1 MVRQKSVIFD
11 LIYLLQTDAP
21 YCIKHN
27 QPTTS
32 TMQFLELV
40 LKNFGPY
47 AGTQTINLRPE
58 KDGNPCPIVLFGGM
72 NGGGKTTLMDAIR
85 LALYGGR
92 AQCST
97 RGNLSYSDFLNQS
110 VNRHTPPLD
119 DTRVELIFEQVQ
131 DDKLTKFKIVRYWK
145 KNDIKDTLSILIYSE
160 VVTDW
165 WADKAI
171 SNTWDEYIETL
182 LPVGISNLFL
192 FDGEQVKE
200 LAELETPPEFVVGA
214 IKSLLGLELA
224 ERLAVDLEI
233 LAGRKRKEIAGKKDL
248 AALEKIEET
257 FKEIT
262 AKKDLQIEKKGS
274 CQNKLDK
281 AQKNQ
286 QQASDKFIYEGGK
299 IAADRSLLDKQLN
312 DYKTAAEK
320 SREAMIQLA
329 SNTLPLA
336 LISPLLTQAKTQ
348 AETEASQQQ
357 AKIAQNIIKQKS
369 DRLLNYIAEIS
380 LNPEQLD
387 KIQDFIRQ
395 ENQELEQ
402 QAALDTPPW
411 LGADN
416 NSIQQLENIL
426 SYQIKAQQT
435 TAAEQ
440 IEKLQNIE
448 SEIDFTDR
456 QLAAA
461 ASPEAYEKLESEV
474 KNAQKAVANAAADL
488 ESTNRRIEELDREL
502 AKTQKELE
510 TYSSE
515 YITIRNS
522 QHIITS
528 IAKAQGTL
536 KQFKEKLTLKKLNK
550 LEIEITDCFRY
561 LLHKT
566 DLVHRV
572 AIDTQTF
579 SLSIYDTEGKQV
591 PKHRLS
597 AGEKQLLAIA
607 FLWGLARVSG
617 RQLPVAIDTPLGRL
631 DSSHRNNLVERY
643 FPSASHQVI
652 LLSTDTEI
660 AKTEYDKLQELEAI
674 AHSYI
679 LKYDSAKRQTT
690 VETGYFWE

>member
-1 MVRQKSVIFD
+1 
-11 LIYLLQTDAP
+11 
-21 YCIKHN
+21 
-27 QPTTS
+27 
-32 TMQFLELV
+32 MQFLELV

-47 AGTQTINLRPE
+47 AGTQIINLRPE
-58 KDGNPCPIVLFGGM
+58 KDGNPCPVILFGGM

-97 RGNLSYSDFLNQS
+97 RGNLSYSDFINQC
-110 VNRHTPPLD
+110 VNRHTSPLEE
-119 DTRVELIFEQVQ
+119 TRVELTFEQVQ
-131 DDKLTKFKIVRYWK
+131 DDQLTQFKIVRYWK
-145 KNDIKDTLSILIYSE
+145 KPDIKDTLSILIYSE
-160 VVTDW
+160 IVRDW
-165 WADKAI
+165 WSDKAI
-171 SNTWDEYIETL
+171 TNTWDEYIETL

-248 AALEKIEET
+248 AALEKIEHT
-257 FKEIT
+257 FQEIT
-262 AKKDLQIEKKGS
+262 AEKELAAEKQAS
-274 CQNKLDK
+274 FKNELEK

-286 QQASDKFIYEGGK
+286 QQASDKFIYQGGK
-299 IAADRSLLDKQLN
+299 IAGDRSQLDRQLN
-312 DYKTAAEK
+312 DYRNQADKT
-320 SREAMIQLA
+320 RLAMMELA

-336 LISPLLTQAKTQ
+336 LISPLLTAAKTQ

-357 AKIAQNIIKQKS
+357 AKIAQNVIKQRS

-380 LNPEQLD
+380 LNAQQLD

-395 ENQELEQ
+395 EDRELEQ
-402 QAALDTPPW
+402 QAGTDTPSW
-411 LGADN
+411 MNAN
-416 NSIQQLENIL
+416 NDHIQQLENLI
-426 SYQIKAQQT
+426 SYQIPAQKT
-435 TAAEQ
+435 IATEQ
-440 IEKLQNIE
+440 ISEIANIE
-448 SEIDFTDR
+448 TEIDFTDR

-461 ASPEAYEKLESEV
+461 ASPEAYEKLESNV
-474 KNAQKAVANAAADL
+474 RNAQKAVAIAAAAL
-488 ESTNRRIEELDREL
+488 ESANSRIAELDKKL

-522 QHIITS
+522 QHAIAS
-528 IAKAQGTL
+528 IAKAQATL
-536 KQFKEKLTLKKLNK
+536 KLFKEKLTLKKLNK

-561 LLHKT
+561 LLHKS

-572 AIDTQTF
+572 AIDTQSF
-579 SLSIYDTEGKQV
+579 SLSIYDPEGKPV

-660 AKTEYDKLQELEAI
+660 RQPEYDKLQELEAI
-674 AHSYI
+674 AHSY
-679 LKYDSAKRQTT
+679 LLNYDSAKRQTT
-690 VETGYFWE
+690 VEPGYFWE

>member
-1 MVRQKSVIFD
+1 
-11 LIYLLQTDAP
+11 
-21 YCIKHN
+21 
-27 QPTTS
+27 
-32 TMQFLELV
+32 MQFLELV

-72 NGGGKTTLMDAIR
+72 NGGGKTTLLDAIR

-131 DDKLTKFKIVRYWK
+131 DDKLSTFKIVRYWK
-145 KNDIKDTLSILIYSE
+145 KNDIKDTLSILMYSE
-160 VVTDW
+160 FVTDW
-165 WADKAI
+165 WADKAL
-171 SNTWDEYIETL
+171 SNTWDEYIETM

-233 LAGRKRKEIAGKKDL
+233 LASRKRKEMSGKKDL
-248 AALEKIEET
+248 AALEKIEEKFSKIT
-257 FKEIT
+257 HKIADVKEDAT
-262 AKKDLQIEKKGS
+262 NLK
-274 CQNKLDK
+274 NKLEQ

-286 QQASDKFIYEGGK
+286 QQASDKFISEGGK
-299 IAADRSLLDKQLN
+299 IAADRSQLDRQLN
-312 DYKTAAEK
+312 DYRATAEK
-320 SREAMIQLA
+320 SREAMIELA

-336 LISPLLTQAKTQ
+336 LISPLLSQAKTQ
-348 AETEASQQQ
+348 AETESSQQR
-357 AKIAQNIIKQKS
+357 AKIAQNIIKEKS

-387 KIQDFIRQ
+387 KIEDFIRQ
-395 ENQELEQ
+395 ENRELEQ
-402 QAALDTPPW
+402 LIGSDTTPW
-411 LGADN
+411 LAADN
-416 NSIQQLENIL
+416 DNIQQLENIL
-426 SYQIKAQQT
+426 NYQIPFQQT
-435 TAAEQ
+435 TAVE
-440 IEKLQNIE
+440 IIDKIQNIE
-448 SEIDFTDR
+448 AEIDFTDR
-456 QLAAA
+456 QLATA
-461 ASPEAYEKLESEV
+461 ASPEAYKELEIEL
-474 KNAQKAVANAAADL
+474 KNSQEAVANAAADL
-488 ESTNRRIEELDREL
+488 VSVNRYIEELEKEL
-502 AKTQKELE
+502 AQVKKELE
-510 TYSSE
+510 NYSSE
-515 YITIRNS
+515 FITIRNS
-522 QHIITS
+522 QHIIAS
-528 IAKAQGTL
+528 IAKAQATL

-550 LEIEITDCFRY
+550 LEVEITDCFRY

-660 AKTEYDKLQELEAI
+660 GKTEYDKLQELEAI

-679 LKYDSAKRQTT
+679 LQYDSAKRQTT
-690 VETGYFWE
+690 VETGYFWP

>member
-1 MVRQKSVIFD
+1 
-11 LIYLLQTDAP
+11 
-21 YCIKHN
+21 
-27 QPTTS
+27 
-32 TMQFLELV
+32 MQFLELV

-58 KDGNPCPIVLFGGM
+58 KDGNPCPVILFGGM
-72 NGGGKTTLMDAIR
+72 NGGGKTTLIDAIR

-110 VNRHTPPLD
+110 INRHTPPLEE
-119 DTRVELIFEQVQ
+119 TRVELTFEQVQ
-131 DDKLTKFKIVRYWK
+131 DDKLTQFKIVRYWK
-145 KNDIKDTLSILIYSE
+145 KLDIKDSLSILIYSE
-160 VVTDW
+160 IVSDW
-165 WADKAI
+165 WSDKAI
-171 SNTWDEYIETL
+171 TNTWDEYIETL

-248 AALEKIEET
+248 AALEKIEQT
-257 FKEIT
+257 FQEIT
-262 AKKDLQIEKKGS
+262 AETDLAKEKQACFK
-274 CQNKLDK
+274 NELEK

-286 QQASDKFIYEGGK
+286 QQASDKFLYQGGK
-299 IAADRSLLDKQLN
+299 IAGDRSLLDRQLN
-312 DYKTAAEK
+312 DYRNQAEK
-320 SREAMIQLA
+320 TRQSLIELA

-336 LISPLLTQAKTQ
+336 LISPLLTAAKTQ

-357 AKIAQNIIKQKS
+357 AKIAKNVLKQRS

-380 LNPEQLD
+380 LNPQQLD

-395 ENQELEQ
+395 EDRELEQ
-402 QAALDTPPW
+402 QAGTDAPPW
-411 LGADN
+411 MNADN
-416 NSIQQLENIL
+416 SNIQQLENLL
-426 SYQIKAQQT
+426 SYQIKAEQTLVAQQI
-435 TAAEQ
+435 AE
-440 IEKLQNIE
+440 ITNIE
-448 SEIDFTDR
+448 TEIDFTDR

-474 KNAQKAVANAAADL
+474 RNAQKAVAIAAAAL
-488 ESTNRRIEELDREL
+488 ESADRRIDELDKEL

-510 TYSSE
+510 SYSSE

-522 QHIITS
+522 QHVIAS

-536 KQFKEKLTLKKLNK
+536 KLFKEKLTLKKLNK

-572 AIDTQTF
+572 AIDTQSF
-579 SLSIYDTEGKQV
+579 SLSIYDPEGKLV

-660 AKTEYDKLQELEAI
+660 SQTEYDKLQELEAI
-674 AHSYI
+674 AHSY
-679 LKYDSAKRQTT
+679 LLNYDSGKRQTT
-690 VETGYFWE
+690 VEPGYFWA

>member
-1 MVRQKSVIFD
+1 
-11 LIYLLQTDAP
+11 
-21 YCIKHN
+21 
-27 QPTTS
+27 
-32 TMQFLELV
+32 MQFLELV

-58 KDGNPCPIVLFGGM
+58 KDGNPCPVILFGGM

-97 RGNLSYSDFLNQS
+97 RGNLSYSDFINQC
-110 VNRHTPPLD
+110 VNRHTPPLEE
-119 DTRVELIFEQVQ
+119 TRVELTFEQVQ
-131 DDKLTKFKIVRYWK
+131 DDQLTQFKIVRYWK
-145 KNDIKDTLSILIYSE
+145 KPDIKDTLSILIYSE
-160 VVTDW
+160 IVKDW
-165 WADKAI
+165 WSDKAI
-171 SNTWDEYIETL
+171 TNTWDEYIETL

-248 AALEKIEET
+248 AALEKIEAT
-257 FKEIT
+257 FQEISN
-262 AKKDLQIEKKGS
+262 KKQFATEEQASLK
-274 CQNKLDK
+274 NKLEK
-281 AQKNQ
+281 AQTNQ
-286 QQASDKFIYEGGK
+286 QKASDKFIFQGGK
-299 IAADRSLLDKQLN
+299 IAGDRSQLDRQLN
-312 DYKTAAEK
+312 DYRNQADKT
-320 SREAMIQLA
+320 RLAMMELA
-329 SNTLPLA
+329 SNMLPLA
-336 LISPLLTQAKTQ
+336 LISPLLTAAKTQ

-357 AKIAQNIIKQKS
+357 AKIAQNVIKQRS

-380 LNPEQLD
+380 LNPQQLD
-387 KIQDFIRQ
+387 KIQDFIR
-395 ENQELEQ
+395 EEDRELEQ
-402 QAALDTPPW
+402 QAATDAPPW
-411 LGADN
+411 MNADN
-416 NSIQQLENIL
+416 SNIQQLENL
-426 SYQIKAQQT
+426 LGYQIKAEETLVAQQI
-435 TAAEQ
+435 AEITH
-440 IEKLQNIE
+440 IET
-448 SEIDFTDR
+448 EIDFTDR

-461 ASPEAYEKLESEV
+461 ASPEAYEKLEEEV
-474 KNAQKAVANAAADL
+474 RNAQKAVAIAAAAL
-488 ESTNRRIEELDREL
+488 ESANSRIAELDKEL
-502 AKTQKELE
+502 AKTQKQLE
-510 TYSSE
+510 SYSSE

-522 QHIITS
+522 QHVIAS
-528 IAKAQGTL
+528 IAKAQNTL
-536 KQFKEKLTLKKLNK
+536 KLFKEKLTLKKLNK

-561 LLHKT
+561 LLHKS

-572 AIDTQTF
+572 AIDTDTF
-579 SLSIYDTEGKQV
+579 SLSIYDPEGKPV

-660 AKTEYDKLQELEAI
+660 RQAEYDKLQELEAI
-674 AHSYI
+674 AHSY
-679 LKYDSAKRQTT
+679 LLNYDSTKRQTT
-690 VETGYFWE
+690 VETGYFWA

>member
-1 MVRQKSVIFD
+1 
-11 LIYLLQTDAP
+11 
-21 YCIKHN
+21 
-27 QPTTS
+27 
-32 TMQFLELV
+32 MQFLELV

-58 KDGNPCPIVLFGGM
+58 KDGNPCPVILFGGM

-97 RGNLSYSDFLNQS
+97 RGNLSYSDFINQC
-110 VNRHTPPLD
+110 VNRHTPPLEE
-119 DTRVELIFEQVQ
+119 TRVELTFEQVQ
-131 DDKLTKFKIVRYWK
+131 DDQLTQFKIVRYWK
-145 KNDIKDTLSILIYSE
+145 KPDIKDTLSILIYSE
-160 VVTDW
+160 IVKDW
-165 WADKAI
+165 WSDKAI
-171 SNTWDEYIETL
+171 TNTWDEYIETL

-248 AALEKIEET
+248 AALEKIEAT
-257 FKEIT
+257 FQEISN
-262 AKKDLQIEKKGS
+262 KKQFATEEQASLK
-274 CQNKLDK
+274 NKLEK
-281 AQKNQ
+281 AQTNQ
-286 QQASDKFIYEGGK
+286 QKASDKFIYQGGK
-299 IAADRSLLDKQLN
+299 IAGDRSQLDRQLN
-312 DYKTAAEK
+312 DYRNQADKT
-320 SREAMIQLA
+320 RLAMMELA
-329 SNTLPLA
+329 SNMLPLA
-336 LISPLLTQAKTQ
+336 LISPLLTAAKTQ

-357 AKIAQNIIKQKS
+357 AKIAQNVIKQRS

-380 LNPEQLD
+380 LNPQQLD
-387 KIQDFIRQ
+387 KIQDFIR
-395 ENQELEQ
+395 EEDRELEQ
-402 QAALDTPPW
+402 QAATDAPPW
-411 LGADN
+411 MNADN
-416 NSIQQLENIL
+416 SNIQQLENL
-426 SYQIKAQQT
+426 LGYQIKAEETLAAQQI
-435 TAAEQ
+435 AEITH
-440 IEKLQNIE
+440 IET
-448 SEIDFTDR
+448 EIDFTDR

-461 ASPEAYEKLESEV
+461 ASPEAYEKLEEEV
-474 KNAQKAVANAAADL
+474 RNAQKAVVIAAAAL
-488 ESTNRRIEELDREL
+488 ESANSSIAELDKEL
-502 AKTQKELE
+502 AKTQKQLE
-510 TYSSE
+510 SYSSE

-522 QHIITS
+522 QHVIAS
-528 IAKAQGTL
+528 IAKAQNTL
-536 KQFKEKLTLKKLNK
+536 KLFKEKLTLKKLNK

-561 LLHKT
+561 LLHKS

-572 AIDTQTF
+572 AIDTDTF
-579 SLSIYDTEGKQV
+579 SLSIYDPEGKPV

-660 AKTEYDKLQELEAI
+660 SQTEYDKLQELEAI
-674 AHSYI
+674 AHSY
-679 LKYDSAKRQTT
+679 LLNYDSTKRQTT
-690 VETGYFWE
+690 VETGYFWA

>member
-1 MVRQKSVIFD
+1 
-11 LIYLLQTDAP
+11 
-21 YCIKHN
+21 
-27 QPTTS
+27 
-32 TMQFLELV
+32 MQFLELV

-47 AGTQTINLRPE
+47 AGIQTINLRPE

-97 RGNLSYSDFLNQS
+97 RGNLSYSDFLNQC
-110 VNRHTPPLD
+110 VNRQTPLFE
-119 DTRVELIFEQVQ
+119 DTRVELIFEQIQ
-131 DDKLTKFKIVRYWK
+131 DDKLTQFKIVRYWK
-145 KNDIKDTLSILIYSE
+145 PADTKDTLSILVYSE

-248 AALEKIEET
+248 AALEKIEEK

-262 AKKDLQIEKKGS
+262 QKTADSKQDAASLKNELE
-274 CQNKLDK
+274 K

-286 QQASDKFIYEGGK
+286 QQALDKFIYEGGK
-299 IAADRSLLDKQLN
+299 IAADRSQLDRQLN
-312 DYKTAAEK
+312 DYKTAADK
-320 SREAMIQLA
+320 SRQAMIELA
-329 SNTLPLA
+329 SNELPLA
-336 LISPLLTQAKTQ
+336 LISPLLTQAKIQ

-357 AKIAQNIIKQKS
+357 AKIAQDVLKQRS

-395 ENQELEQ
+395 ENLELEQ
-402 QAALDTPPW
+402 QAGTDNLPW
-411 LGADN
+411 LAADN
-416 NSIQQLENIL
+416 NSIQQLENLL
-426 SYQIKAQQT
+426 SYQITAQK
-435 TAAEQ
+435 TAAA
-440 IEKLQNIE
+440 EKIAELQNIE
-448 SEIDFTDR
+448 AEIDFTDR

-461 ASPEAYEKLESEV
+461 ASPEAYEKLELDV
-474 KNAQKAVANAAADL
+474 KNAQKAVAKAAANL
-488 ESTNRRIEELDREL
+488 ESTNRSIDELDREL

-528 IAKAQGTL
+528 IAKAQATL

-550 LEIEITDCFRY
+550 LEIEITNCFRH

-572 AIDTQTF
+572 AIETQTF
-579 SLSIYDTEGKQV
+579 SLSIYDSEGKQV

-631 DSSHRNNLVERY
+631 DSSHRNNLVEHY

-674 AHSYI
+674 AHSYL

-690 VETGYFWE
+690 VEQGYFWK

>member
-1 MVRQKSVIFD
+1 
-11 LIYLLQTDAP
+11 
-21 YCIKHN
+21 
-27 QPTTS
+27 
-32 TMQFLELV
+32 MQFLELV

-58 KDGNPCPIVLFGGM
+58 KDGNPCPVILFGGM

-97 RGNLSYSDFLNQS
+97 RGNLSYSDFINQC
-110 VNRHTPPLD
+110 VNRHTPPLEE
-119 DTRVELIFEQVQ
+119 TRVELTFEQVQ
-131 DDKLTKFKIVRYWK
+131 DDQLTQFKIVRYWK
-145 KNDIKDTLSILIYSE
+145 KPDIKDTLSILIYSE
-160 VVTDW
+160 IVKDW
-165 WADKAI
+165 WSDKAI
-171 SNTWDEYIETL
+171 TNTWDEYIETL

-248 AALEKIEET
+248 AALEKIEAT
-257 FKEIT
+257 FQEISN
-262 AKKDLQIEKKGS
+262 KKQFATEEQASLK
-274 CQNKLDK
+274 NKLEK
-281 AQKNQ
+281 AQTNQ
-286 QQASDKFIYEGGK
+286 QKASDKFIYQGGK
-299 IAADRSLLDKQLN
+299 IAGDRSQLDRQLN
-312 DYKTAAEK
+312 DYRNQADKT
-320 SREAMIQLA
+320 RLAMMELA
-329 SNTLPLA
+329 SNMLPLA
-336 LISPLLTQAKTQ
+336 LISPLLTAAKTQ

-357 AKIAQNIIKQKS
+357 AKIAQNVIKQRS

-380 LNPEQLD
+380 LNPQQLD
-387 KIQDFIRQ
+387 KIQDFIR
-395 ENQELEQ
+395 EEDRELEQ
-402 QAALDTPPW
+402 QAATDAPPW
-411 LGADN
+411 MNADN
-416 NSIQQLENIL
+416 SNIQQLENL
-426 SYQIKAQQT
+426 LGYQIKAEETLVAQQI
-435 TAAEQ
+435 AEITH
-440 IEKLQNIE
+440 IET
-448 SEIDFTDR
+448 EIDFTDR

-461 ASPEAYEKLESEV
+461 ASPEAYEKLEEEV
-474 KNAQKAVANAAADL
+474 RNAQKAVVIAAAAL
-488 ESTNRRIEELDREL
+488 ESANSRIAELDKEL
-502 AKTQKELE
+502 AKTQKQLE
-510 TYSSE
+510 SYSSE

-522 QHIITS
+522 QHVIAS
-528 IAKAQGTL
+528 IAKAQNTL
-536 KQFKEKLTLKKLNK
+536 KLFKEKLTLKKLNK

-561 LLHKT
+561 LLHKS

-572 AIDTQTF
+572 AIDTDTF
-579 SLSIYDTEGKQV
+579 SLSIYDPEGKPV

-660 AKTEYDKLQELEAI
+660 SQTEYDKLQELEAI
-674 AHSYI
+674 AHSY
-679 LKYDSAKRQTT
+679 LLNYDSTKRQTT
-690 VETGYFWE
+690 VETGYFWA

>member
-1 MVRQKSVIFD
+1 
-11 LIYLLQTDAP
+11 
-21 YCIKHN
+21 
-27 QPTTS
+27 
-32 TMQFLELV
+32 MQFLELV

-58 KDGNPCPIVLFGGM
+58 KDGNPCPVILFGGM

-97 RGNLSYSDFLNQS
+97 RGNLSYSDFINQC
-110 VNRHTPPLD
+110 VNRHTPPLEE
-119 DTRVELIFEQVQ
+119 TRVELTFEQVQ
-131 DDKLTKFKIVRYWK
+131 DDKLTQFKIVRYWK
-145 KNDIKDTLSILIYSE
+145 KLDIKDSLSILIYSE
-160 VVTDW
+160 IVRDW
-165 WADKAI
+165 WSDKAI
-171 SNTWDEYIETL
+171 TNTWDEYIETL

-233 LAGRKRKEIAGKKDL
+233 LASRKRKEIAGKTDL
-248 AALEKIEET
+248 AALEKIEHT
-257 FKEIT
+257 FQGIT
-262 AKKDLQIEKKGS
+262 AEKELASEKQAS
-274 CQNKLDK
+274 FKNELEK

-286 QQASDKFIYEGGK
+286 QQASDKFIYQGGK
-299 IAADRSLLDKQLN
+299 IAGDRSLLDRQLN
-312 DYKTAAEK
+312 DYRNQAEK
-320 SREAMIQLA
+320 TRQSLMELA

-336 LISPLLTQAKTQ
+336 LISPLLTAAKTQ

-357 AKIAQNIIKQKS
+357 AKIAKNVLKQRS

-380 LNPEQLD
+380 LNPQQLD

-395 ENQELEQ
+395 EDRELEQ
-402 QAALDTPPW
+402 QAGTDAPPW
-411 LGADN
+411 MNADN
-416 NSIQQLENIL
+416 SNIQQLENLL
-426 SYQIKAQQT
+426 SYQIKAEQTLVAQQI
-435 TAAEQ
+435 AE
-440 IEKLQNIE
+440 ITNIE
-448 SEIDFTDR
+448 TEIDFTDR

-461 ASPEAYEKLESEV
+461 ASPEAYEKLEAEV
-474 KNAQKAVANAAADL
+474 RNSQKAVAIAAAAL
-488 ESTNRRIEELDREL
+488 ESADRRIDELDKEL

-510 TYSSE
+510 SYSSE

-522 QHIITS
+522 QHIIAS

-536 KQFKEKLTLKKLNK
+536 KLFKEKLTLKKLNK

-572 AIDTQTF
+572 AIDTQSF
-579 SLSIYDTEGKQV
+579 SLSIYDPEGKLV

-660 AKTEYDKLQELEAI
+660 SQTEYDKLQELEAI
-674 AHSYI
+674 AHSY
-679 LKYDSAKRQTT
+679 LLNYDSGKRQTT
-690 VETGYFWE
+690 VEPGYFWA

>member
-1 MVRQKSVIFD
+1 
-11 LIYLLQTDAP
+11 
-21 YCIKHN
+21 
-27 QPTTS
+27 
-32 TMQFLELV
+32 MQFLELV

-58 KDGNPCPIVLFGGM
+58 KDGNPCPVILFGGM

-85 LALYGGR
+85 LAIYGGR

-97 RGNLSYSDFLNQS
+97 RGNLSYSDFLNQC
-110 VNRHTPPLD
+110 VNRHTPPLE
-119 DTRVELIFEQVQ
+119 DTRVELTFEQVQ
-131 DDKLTKFKIVRYWK
+131 DDKLAQFKIVRYWK
-145 KNDIKDTLSILIYSE
+145 KPDIKDNLSILIYSE
-160 VVTDW
+160 IVSDW
-165 WADKAI
+165 WSDKAI
-171 SNTWDEYIETL
+171 TNTWDEYIETL

-248 AALEKIEET
+248 AALEKIEQT
-257 FKEIT
+257 FKKISEEIDS
-262 AKKDLQIEKKGS
+262 AKQEQASFKNE
-274 CQNKLDK
+274 LDK

-286 QQASDKFIYEGGK
+286 QQASEKFIYEGGK
-299 IAADRSLLDKQLN
+299 IAADRSQLDRQLN
-312 DYKTAAEK
+312 DYRNQADKTRQSMME
-320 SREAMIQLA
+320 LA

-336 LISPLLTQAKTQ
+336 LISPLLSEAKTQ

-357 AKIAQNIIKQKS
+357 AKIAQNVIKQRS
-369 DRLLNYIAEIS
+369 DRLLNYIAGIS
-380 LNPEQLD
+380 LDPQQLD
-387 KIQDFIRQ
+387 KIEDFIRQ

-402 QAALDTPPW
+402 QAGTDTPPW
-411 LGADN
+411 MNADN
-416 NSIQQLENIL
+416 NSIQQLENLL
-426 SYQIKAQQT
+426 SYQIKAQQIL
-435 TAAEQ
+435 ARDQ
-440 IEKLQNIE
+440 IEEIKNIE
-448 SEIDFTDR
+448 AEIDFTDR

-461 ASPEAYEKLESEV
+461 ASPEAYEKLEEEV
-474 KNAQKAVANAAADL
+474 RKAQKAVAIAAAAL
-488 ESTNRRIEELDREL
+488 ESANRRVDELEREL
-502 AKTQKELE
+502 AKNQKELE
-510 TYSSE
+510 NYSSE

-522 QHIITS
+522 QHVIAS
-528 IAKAQGTL
+528 IAKAQATL
-536 KQFKEKLTLKKLNK
+536 KLFKEKLTLKKLNK

-579 SLSIYDTEGKQV
+579 SLSIYDPEGKLV

-660 AKTEYDKLQELEAI
+660 RKVEYEKLQELEAI
-674 AHSYI
+674 AHSYL
-679 LKYDSAKRQTT
+679 LKYDSAKHQTT
-690 VETGYFWE
+690 VEKGYFWE

>member
-1 MVRQKSVIFD
+1 
-11 LIYLLQTDAP
+11 
-21 YCIKHN
+21 
-27 QPTTS
+27 
-32 TMQFLELV
+32 MQFLELV

-47 AGTQTINLRPE
+47 AGIQTINLRPE
-58 KDGNPCPIVLFGGM
+58 KDGNPCPVILFGGM
-72 NGGGKTTLMDAIR
+72 NGGGKTTLMDGIR
-85 LALYGGR
+85 LALYGSR

-97 RGNLSYSDFLNQS
+97 RGNLSYSDFINQC
-110 VNRHTPPLD
+110 VNRHTPPLEE
-119 DTRVELIFEQVQ
+119 TRVELTFEQVQ
-131 DDKLTKFKIVRYWK
+131 EDKLTQFKIVRYWK
-145 KNDIKDTLSILIYSE
+145 KPDIKDTLSILIYSE
-160 VVTDW
+160 IVKDW
-165 WADKAI
+165 WSDKAI
-171 SNTWDEYIETL
+171 TNTWDEYIETL

-248 AALEKIEET
+248 AALEKIEQT
-257 FKEIT
+257 FQEIT
-262 AKKDLQIEKKGS
+262 DKKEVAAEKQASFK
-274 CQNKLDK
+274 NELEK

-286 QQASDKFIYEGGK
+286 QQASDKFIYQGGK
-299 IAADRSLLDKQLN
+299 IAGDRSQLDRQLN
-312 DYKTAAEK
+312 DYKDRAETTRQ
-320 SREAMIQLA
+320 SLMELA

-336 LISPLLTQAKTQ
+336 LISPLLSAAKTQ

-357 AKIAQNIIKQKS
+357 AKIAQNVIKQRS

-380 LNPEQLD
+380 LDTQQLD

-395 ENQELEQ
+395 EDRELEQ
-402 QAALDTPPW
+402 QAGTDTPPW
-411 LGADN
+411 MNADN
-416 NSIQQLENIL
+416 NNIQQLENL
-426 SYQIKAQQT
+426 LGYQIKAQQT
-435 TAAEQ
+435 IAAQQ
-440 IEKLQNIE
+440 IAEITNIE
-448 SEIDFTDR
+448 TEIDFTDR
-456 QLAAA
+456 QLATA
-461 ASPEAYEKLESEV
+461 ASPEAYEKLEAEV
-474 KNAQKAVANAAADL
+474 RNTQKAVALAAAAL
-488 ESTNRRIEELDREL
+488 ESANSRIDELDREL

-510 TYSSE
+510 KYSSE

-528 IAKAQGTL
+528 IAKAQDTL
-536 KQFKEKLTLKKLNK
+536 KLFKEKLTLKKLNK

-572 AIDTQTF
+572 AIDTQSF
-579 SLSIYDTEGKQV
+579 SLSIYDPEGKPV

-631 DSSHRNNLVERY
+631 DSSHRNNLVEKY

-660 AKTEYDKLQELEAI
+660 SQTEYDKLQELEAI
-674 AHSYI
+674 AHSY
-679 LKYDSAKRQTT
+679 LLNYDSAKHQTT
-690 VETGYFWE
+690 VEPGYFWE

>member
-21 YCIKHN
+21 YCIKHH

-145 KNDIKDTLSILIYSE
+145 KNDIKDSLSILIYSE

-411 LGADN
+411 LAADN

>member
-1 MVRQKSVIFD
+1 
-11 LIYLLQTDAP
+11 
-21 YCIKHN
+21 
-27 QPTTS
+27 
-32 TMQFLELV
+32 MQFLELV

-72 NGGGKTTLMDAIR
+72 NGGGKTTLLDAIR

-131 DDKLTKFKIVRYWK
+131 DDKLSTFKIVRYWK
-145 KNDIKDTLSILIYSE
+145 KNDIKDTLSILMYSDF
-160 VVTDW
+160 VTDW
-165 WADKAI
+165 WADKAL
-171 SNTWDEYIETL
+171 SNTWDEYIETM

-200 LAELETPPEFVVGA
+200 LAEVETPPEFVVGA

-233 LAGRKRKEIAGKKDL
+233 LASRKRKEMSGKKDL
-248 AALEKIEET
+248 AALEKIEEKFSKIT
-257 FKEIT
+257 HKIAEVKEDAT
-262 AKKDLQIEKKGS
+262 NLK
-274 CQNKLDK
+274 NKLEQ

-286 QQASDKFIYEGGK
+286 QQASDKFISEGGK
-299 IAADRSLLDKQLN
+299 IAADRSQLDRQLN
-312 DYKTAAEK
+312 DYRATAEK
-320 SREAMIQLA
+320 SREAMIELA

-336 LISPLLTQAKTQ
+336 LISPLLSQAKTQ
-348 AETEASQQQ
+348 AETESSQQR
-357 AKIAQNIIKQKS
+357 AKIAQNIIKEKS

-387 KIQDFIRQ
+387 KIEDFIRQ
-395 ENQELEQ
+395 ENRELEQ
-402 QAALDTPPW
+402 LIGSDTTPW
-411 LGADN
+411 LAADN
-416 NSIQQLENIL
+416 DHIQQLENIL
-426 SYQIKAQQT
+426 NYQIPFQQT
-435 TAAEQ
+435 TAVE
-440 IEKLQNIE
+440 IIDKIQNIE
-448 SEIDFTDR
+448 AEIDFTDR
-456 QLAAA
+456 QLATA
-461 ASPEAYEKLESEV
+461 ASPEAYKELEIEL
-474 KNAQKAVANAAADL
+474 KNSQEAVANAAADL
-488 ESTNRRIEELDREL
+488 VSVNRYIEELEKEL
-502 AKTQKELE
+502 AQVKKELE
-510 TYSSE
+510 NYSSE
-515 YITIRNS
+515 FITIRNS
-522 QHIITS
+522 QHIIAS
-528 IAKAQGTL
+528 IAKAQATL

-550 LEIEITDCFRY
+550 LEVEITDCFRY

-660 AKTEYDKLQELEAI
+660 GKTEYDKLQELEAI

-679 LKYDSAKRQTT
+679 LQYDSAKRQTT
-690 VETGYFWE
+690 VENGYFWP

>member
-1 MVRQKSVIFD
+1 
-11 LIYLLQTDAP
+11 
-21 YCIKHN
+21 
-27 QPTTS
+27 
-32 TMQFLELV
+32 MQFLELV

-58 KDGNPCPIVLFGGM
+58 KDGNACPVILFGGM
-72 NGGGKTTLMDAIR
+72 NGGGKTTLIDGIR

-110 VNRHTPPLD
+110 INRHTPPLE
-119 DTRVELIFEQVQ
+119 DTRVELTFEQVQ
-131 DDKLTKFKIVRYWK
+131 DDQLTQFKIVRYWK
-145 KNDIKDTLSILIYSE
+145 KLDIKDSLSILIYSE
-160 VVTDW
+160 IVKDW
-165 WADKAI
+165 WSDKAI
-171 SNTWDEYIETL
+171 TNTWDEYIETL

-248 AALEKIEET
+248 AALEKIEQT
-257 FKEIT
+257 FQEIT
-262 AKKDLQIEKKGS
+262 AEKDLAIEKQASFK
-274 CQNKLDK
+274 NELEK

-286 QQASDKFIYEGGK
+286 QQASDKFIYQGGK
-299 IAADRSLLDKQLN
+299 IAADRSQLDRQLN
-312 DYKTAAEK
+312 DYKDRADKT
-320 SREAMIQLA
+320 RIAMMELA

-336 LISPLLTQAKTQ
+336 LIAPLLSEAKTQ

-357 AKIAQNIIKQKS
+357 AKIAQNVIKQRS

-380 LNPEQLD
+380 LNAQQLD

-395 ENQELEQ
+395 EDRELEQ
-402 QAALDTPPW
+402 QAGTDTPPW
-411 LGADN
+411 LNADN
-416 NSIQQLENIL
+416 DNIQQLENLL
-426 SYQIKAQQT
+426 SYQIPAQQNL
-435 TAAEQ
+435 AAQQ
-440 IEKLQNIE
+440 IAEITHIE
-448 SEIDFTDR
+448 TEIDFTDR
-456 QLAAA
+456 ELAAA

-474 KNAQKAVANAAADL
+474 RNAQKAVAIAAAAL
-488 ESTNRRIEELDREL
+488 ESADRQIAELDKEL
-502 AKTQKELE
+502 AKTQKQLE
-510 TYSSE
+510 SYSSE

-522 QHIITS
+522 QHVIAS
-528 IAKAQGTL
+528 IAKAQNTL
-536 KQFKEKLTLKKLNK
+536 KLFKEKLTLKKLNK

-572 AIDTQTF
+572 AIDTDTF
-579 SLSIYDTEGKQV
+579 SLSIYDPEGKLV

-660 AKTEYDKLQELEAI
+660 SQTEYDKLQELEAI
-674 AHSYI
+674 AHSY
-679 LKYDSAKRQTT
+679 LLNYDSAKRQTT
-690 VETGYFWE
+690 VEPGYFWA

>member
-1 MVRQKSVIFD
+1 
-11 LIYLLQTDAP
+11 
-21 YCIKHN
+21 
-27 QPTTS
+27 
-32 TMQFLELV
+32 MQFLELV

-47 AGTQTINLRPE
+47 TGIQTINLRPE
-58 KDGNPCPIVLFGGM
+58 KDGNPSPVILFGGM
-72 NGGGKTTLMDAIR
+72 NGGGKTTLLDAIR

-110 VNRHTPPLD
+110 INRHTPALE
-119 DTRVELIFEQVQ
+119 DTRVELTFEQVQ
-131 DDKLTKFKIVRYWK
+131 DDKLTQFKIVRYWK
-145 KNDIKDTLSILIYSE
+145 KLDIKDSLSILIYSE
-160 VVTDW
+160 VVKDW
-165 WADKAI
+165 WSDKAI
-171 SNTWDEYIETL
+171 TNTWDEYIETL

-233 LAGRKRKEIAGKKDL
+233 LAGRKRKEIAGKTDL
-248 AALEKIEET
+248 AALEKIEQT
-257 FKEIT
+257 FQEIT
-262 AKKDLQIEKKGS
+262 DQKELAIEKRGS
-274 CQNKLDK
+274 LKNEFDK
-281 AQKNQ
+281 AETNQ
-286 QQASDKFIYEGGK
+286 RQASDKFIYQGGK
-299 IAADRSLLDKQLN
+299 IAADRSQLDRQLN
-312 DYKTAAEK
+312 DYRNQADKT
-320 SREAMIQLA
+320 RQAMMELA
-329 SNTLPLA
+329 SNSLPLA
-336 LISPLLTQAKTQ
+336 LISPLLIAAKTQ

-357 AKIAQNIIKQKS
+357 AKIAQNVIKQRS

-380 LNPEQLD
+380 LNAQQLD

-395 ENQELEQ
+395 EDRELEQ
-402 QAALDTPPW
+402 QAGTDAPPW
-411 LGADN
+411 MNADN
-416 NSIQQLENIL
+416 NSIQQLENL
-426 SYQIKAQQT
+426 LVYQIPAQQT
-435 TAAEQ
+435 LAAQQ
-440 IEKLQNIE
+440 IAEITNIE
-448 SEIDFTDR
+448 TEIDFTDR
-456 QLAAA
+456 QLAGA
-461 ASPEAYEKLESEV
+461 ASPEAYEKLELEV
-474 KNAQKAVANAAADL
+474 RNSQKAVAIAAAAL
-488 ESTNRRIEELDREL
+488 ESADRHIAELDKES
-502 AKTQKELE
+502 AQTQKELE
-510 TYSSE
+510 SYSSE

-522 QHIITS
+522 QHVIAS

-536 KQFKEKLTLKKLNK
+536 KLFKEKLTLKKLNK

-572 AIDTQTF
+572 AIDTETF
-579 SLSIYDTEGKQV
+579 SLSIYDPEGKLV

-660 AKTEYDKLQELEAI
+660 SKTEYDKLQELEAI
-674 AHSYI
+674 AHSY
-679 LKYDSAKRQTT
+679 LLNYDSAKRQTT
-690 VETGYFWE
+690 VEPGYFWA

>member
-1 MVRQKSVIFD
+1 
-11 LIYLLQTDAP
+11 
-21 YCIKHN
+21 
-27 QPTTS
+27 
-32 TMQFLELV
+32 MQFLELV

-58 KDGNPCPIVLFGGM
+58 KDGNACPVILFGGM
-72 NGGGKTTLMDAIR
+72 NGGGKTTLIDGIR

-110 VNRHTPPLD
+110 INRHTPPLE
-119 DTRVELIFEQVQ
+119 DTRVELTFEQVQ
-131 DDKLTKFKIVRYWK
+131 DDQLTQFKIVRYWK
-145 KNDIKDTLSILIYSE
+145 KLDIKDSLSILIYSE
-160 VVTDW
+160 IVKDW
-165 WADKAI
+165 WSDKAI
-171 SNTWDEYIETL
+171 TNTWDEYIETL

-248 AALEKIEET
+248 AALEKIEQT
-257 FKEIT
+257 FQEIT
-262 AKKDLQIEKKGS
+262 AEKDLAIEKQASFK
-274 CQNKLDK
+274 NELEK

-286 QQASDKFIYEGGK
+286 QQASDKFIYQGGK
-299 IAADRSLLDKQLN
+299 IAADRSQLDRQLN
-312 DYKTAAEK
+312 DYKDRADKT
-320 SREAMIQLA
+320 RIAMMELA

-336 LISPLLTQAKTQ
+336 LIAPLLSEAKTQ

-357 AKIAQNIIKQKS
+357 AKIAQNVIKQRS

-380 LNPEQLD
+380 LNAQQLD

-395 ENQELEQ
+395 EDRELEQ
-402 QAALDTPPW
+402 QAGTDTPPW
-411 LGADN
+411 LNADN
-416 NSIQQLENIL
+416 DNIQQLENLL
-426 SYQIKAQQT
+426 SYQIPAQQNL
-435 TAAEQ
+435 AAQQ
-440 IEKLQNIE
+440 IAEITHIE
-448 SEIDFTDR
+448 TEIDFTDR
-456 QLAAA
+456 ELAAA

-474 KNAQKAVANAAADL
+474 RNAQKAVAIAAAAL
-488 ESTNRRIEELDREL
+488 ESADRQIAELDKEL
-502 AKTQKELE
+502 AKTQKQLE
-510 TYSSE
+510 SYSSE

-522 QHIITS
+522 QHVIAS
-528 IAKAQGTL
+528 IAKAQNTL
-536 KQFKEKLTLKKLNK
+536 KLFKEKLTLKKLNK

-572 AIDTQTF
+572 AIDTDTF
-579 SLSIYDTEGKQV
+579 SLSIYDPEGKPV

-660 AKTEYDKLQELEAI
+660 SQTEYDKLQELEAI
-674 AHSYI
+674 AHSY
-679 LKYDSAKRQTT
+679 LLNYDSAKRQTT
-690 VETGYFWE
+690 VEPGYFWA

>member
-1 MVRQKSVIFD
+1 
-11 LIYLLQTDAP
+11 
-21 YCIKHN
+21 
-27 QPTTS
+27 
-32 TMQFLELV
+32 MQFLELV

-119 DTRVELIFEQVQ
+119 DTRVELIFEQIQ

-145 KNDIKDTLSILIYSE
+145 KADTKDNLSILMYSE
-160 VVTDW
+160 FVTDW
-165 WADKAI
+165 WADKAL
-171 SNTWDEYIETL
+171 SNTWDEYIETM

-233 LAGRKRKEIAGKKDL
+233 LASRKRKEMSGKKDL
-248 AALEKIEET
+248 AALEQIEE
-257 FKEIT
+257 KLNKIT
-262 AKKDLQIEKKGS
+262 DKKTDAEQDAANLK
-274 CQNKLDK
+274 NKLEQ

-299 IAADRSLLDKQLN
+299 IAADRSQLDRQLN
-312 DYKTAAEK
+312 DYRAAAEK
-320 SREAMIQLA
+320 SREAMIELA

-336 LISPLLTQAKTQ
+336 LISPLLSQAKTQ
-348 AETEASQQQ
+348 AETEASQQR
-357 AKIAQNIIKQKS
+357 AKIAQNIIKEKS

-380 LNPEQLD
+380 LQPEQLD

-395 ENQELEQ
+395 ENRQLEQ
-402 QAALDTPPW
+402 QIGSDNPPW
-411 LGADN
+411 LAADN
-416 NSIQQLENIL
+416 DNIQQIENIL
-426 SYQIKAQQT
+426 NYQIPFQQS
-435 TAAEQ
+435 TAAET
-440 IEKLQNIE
+440 IEKIQNIE

-456 QLAAA
+456 QLATA
-461 ASPEAYEKLESEV
+461 ASPEAYKELEIEV
-474 KNAQKAVANAAADL
+474 KNTQQAVANAAADL
-488 ESTNRRIEELDREL
+488 ESVNRYIEELDREL
-502 AKTQKELE
+502 TQAKKELE
-510 TYSSE
+510 NYSSE

-522 QHIITS
+522 QHIIAS
-528 IAKAQGTL
+528 IAKAQATL

-550 LEIEITDCFRY
+550 LEVEITECFRY

-660 AKTEYDKLQELEAI
+660 GKTEYDKLQELEAI

-679 LKYDSAKRQTT
+679 LQYDSAKRQTT
-690 VETGYFWE
+690 VETGYFWP

>member
-1 MVRQKSVIFD
+1 
-11 LIYLLQTDAP
+11 
-21 YCIKHN
+21 
-27 QPTTS
+27 
-32 TMQFLELV
+32 MQFLELV

-58 KDGNPCPIVLFGGM
+58 KDGNPCPVILFGGM

-110 VNRHTPPLD
+110 INRHTPALE

-131 DDKLTKFKIVRYWK
+131 DDKLTQFKIVRYWK
-145 KNDIKDTLSILIYSE
+145 KLDIKDSLSILIYSE
-160 VVTDW
+160 VVNDW
-165 WADKAI
+165 WSDKAI
-171 SNTWDEYIETL
+171 TNTWDEYIETL

-233 LAGRKRKEIAGKKDL
+233 LAGRKRKEIAGKTDL
-248 AALEKIEET
+248 AALEKIEQT
-257 FKEIT
+257 FQEIT
-262 AKKDLQIEKKGS
+262 DKKELAIEKRGS
-274 CQNKLDK
+274 LKNEFDK
-281 AQKNQ
+281 AETNQK
-286 QQASDKFIYEGGK
+286 QASEKFIYQGGK
-299 IAADRSLLDKQLN
+299 IAADRSQLDRQLN
-312 DYKTAAEK
+312 DYRNQAEK
-320 SREAMIQLA
+320 TRHAMMELA

-336 LISPLLTQAKTQ
+336 LISPLLIAAKTQ

-357 AKIAQNIIKQKS
+357 AKIAQSVIKQRS

-380 LNPEQLD
+380 LNTQQLD

-395 ENQELEQ
+395 EDQELEQ
-402 QAALDTPPW
+402 QAGTDAPPW
-411 LGADN
+411 MNAN
-416 NSIQQLENIL
+416 NNNIQQLENL
-426 SYQIKAQQT
+426 LGYQIPAQQNQAT
-435 TAAEQ
+435 EQ
-440 IEKLQNIE
+440 IAEVKNIE

-461 ASPEAYEKLESEV
+461 ASPEAYEKLELEV
-474 KNAQKAVANAAADL
+474 RNAQKAVAIAAAAL
-488 ESTNRRIEELDREL
+488 ESADRHIAELDKES
-502 AKTQKELE
+502 AQTQKELE
-510 TYSSE
+510 SYSSE

-522 QHIITS
+522 QHVISS
-528 IAKAQGTL
+528 IAKAQATL
-536 KQFKEKLTLKKLNK
+536 KLFKEKLTLKKLNK

-572 AIDTQTF
+572 AIDTDTF
-579 SLSIYDTEGKQV
+579 SLSIYDPEGKLV

-660 AKTEYDKLQELEAI
+660 RKVEYDKLQELEAI
-674 AHSYI
+674 ARSY
-679 LKYDSAKRQTT
+679 LLNYDSAKRQTT
-690 VETGYFWE
+690 VEPGYFWD

>member
-1 MVRQKSVIFD
+1 
-11 LIYLLQTDAP
+11 
-21 YCIKHN
+21 
-27 QPTTS
+27 
-32 TMQFLELV
+32 MQFLELV

-58 KDGNPCPIVLFGGM
+58 KDGNPCPVILFGGM

-97 RGNLSYSDFLNQS
+97 RGNLSYSDFINQC
-110 VNRHTPPLD
+110 VNRHTPPLEE
-119 DTRVELIFEQVQ
+119 TRVELTFEQVQ
-131 DDKLTKFKIVRYWK
+131 DDQLTQFKIVRYWK
-145 KNDIKDTLSILIYSE
+145 KPDIKDTLSILIYSE
-160 VVTDW
+160 IVKDW
-165 WADKAI
+165 WSDKAI
-171 SNTWDEYIETL
+171 TNTWDEYIETL

-248 AALEKIEET
+248 AALEKIEAT
-257 FKEIT
+257 FQEISN
-262 AKKDLQIEKKGS
+262 KKQFATEEQASLK
-274 CQNKLDK
+274 NKLEK
-281 AQKNQ
+281 AQTNQ
-286 QQASDKFIYEGGK
+286 QKASDKFIYQGGK
-299 IAADRSLLDKQLN
+299 IAGDRSQLDRQLN
-312 DYKTAAEK
+312 DYRNQADKT
-320 SREAMIQLA
+320 RLAMMELA
-329 SNTLPLA
+329 SNMLPLA
-336 LISPLLTQAKTQ
+336 LISPLLTAAKTQ

-357 AKIAQNIIKQKS
+357 AKIAQNVIKQRS

-380 LNPEQLD
+380 LNPQQLD
-387 KIQDFIRQ
+387 KIQDFIR
-395 ENQELEQ
+395 EEDRELEQ
-402 QAALDTPPW
+402 QAATDAPPW
-411 LGADN
+411 MNADN
-416 NSIQQLENIL
+416 SNIQQLENL
-426 SYQIKAQQT
+426 LGYQIKAEETLVAQQI
-435 TAAEQ
+435 AEITH
-440 IEKLQNIE
+440 IET
-448 SEIDFTDR
+448 EIDFTDR

-461 ASPEAYEKLESEV
+461 ASPEAYEKLEEEV
-474 KNAQKAVANAAADL
+474 RNAQKAVVIAAAAL
-488 ESTNRRIEELDREL
+488 ESANSSIAELDKEL
-502 AKTQKELE
+502 AKTQKQLE
-510 TYSSE
+510 SYSSE

-522 QHIITS
+522 QHVIAS
-528 IAKAQGTL
+528 IAKAQNTL
-536 KQFKEKLTLKKLNK
+536 KLFKEKLTLKKLNK

-561 LLHKT
+561 LLHKS

-572 AIDTQTF
+572 AIDTDTF
-579 SLSIYDTEGKQV
+579 SLSIYDPEGKLV

-660 AKTEYDKLQELEAI
+660 RQAEYDKLQELEAI
-674 AHSYI
+674 AHSY
-679 LKYDSAKRQTT
+679 LLNYDSTKRQTT
-690 VETGYFWE
+690 VEPGYFWE

>member
-1 MVRQKSVIFD
+1 
-11 LIYLLQTDAP
+11 
-21 YCIKHN
+21 
-27 QPTTS
+27 
-32 TMQFLELV
+32 MQFLELV

-58 KDGNPCPIVLFGGM
+58 KDGNACPVILFGGM
-72 NGGGKTTLMDAIR
+72 NGGGKTTLLDAIR

-110 VNRHTPPLD
+110 INRHTPPLE
-119 DTRVELIFEQVQ
+119 DTRVELTFEQVQ
-131 DDKLTKFKIVRYWK
+131 DDKLTQFKIVRYWK
-145 KNDIKDTLSILIYSE
+145 KPDIKDSLSILIYSE
-160 VVTDW
+160 VVNDW
-165 WADKAI
+165 WSDKAI
-171 SNTWDEYIETL
+171 TNTWDEYIETL

-233 LAGRKRKEIAGKKDL
+233 LAGRKRKEIAGKTDL
-248 AALEKIEET
+248 AALEKIEQT
-257 FKEIT
+257 FQEIT
-262 AKKDLQIEKKGS
+262 DKKELAAEKRGS
-274 CQNKLDK
+274 FKNEFDK
-281 AQKNQ
+281 AETNQ
-286 QQASDKFIYEGGK
+286 RQASDKFIYQGGK
-299 IAADRSLLDKQLN
+299 IAADRSQLDRQLN
-312 DYKTAAEK
+312 DYRNQAEK
-320 SREAMIQLA
+320 TRQAMMELA

-336 LISPLLTQAKTQ
+336 LISPLLSAAKTQ

-357 AKIAQNIIKQKS
+357 AKIAQNVIKKRS
-369 DRLLNYIAEIS
+369 DRLLNYITEIS
-380 LNPEQLD
+380 LNAQQLD
-387 KIQDFIRQ
+387 KIQDFICQ
-395 ENQELEQ
+395 EDRELEQ
-402 QAALDTPPW
+402 QAGTDAPPW
-411 LGADN
+411 MNADHN
-416 NSIQQLENIL
+416 NIQQLENLL
-426 SYQIKAQQT
+426 SYQIKAEQTLAGQQI
-435 TAAEQ
+435 AE
-440 IEKLQNIE
+440 ITNIE
-448 SEIDFTDR
+448 TEIDFTDR
-456 QLAAA
+456 QLAGA
-461 ASPEAYEKLESEV
+461 ASPEAYEKLEAEV
-474 KNAQKAVANAAADL
+474 RNAQKAVAIAAAAL
-488 ESTNRRIEELDREL
+488 ESADRHIAELDKES
-502 AKTQKELE
+502 AQTQKELE
-510 TYSSE
+510 SYSSE

-522 QHIITS
+522 QHVISS

-536 KQFKEKLTLKKLNK
+536 KLFKEKLTLKKLNK

-572 AIDTQTF
+572 AIDTDTF
-579 SLSIYDTEGKQV
+579 SLSIYDPEGKLV

-660 AKTEYDKLQELEAI
+660 SKVEYDKLQELEAI
-674 AHSYI
+674 AHSYL
-679 LKYDSAKRQTT
+679 LKYDSTKRQTT
-690 VETGYFWE
+690 VEAGYFW

>member
-1 MVRQKSVIFD
+1 
-11 LIYLLQTDAP
+11 
-21 YCIKHN
+21 
-27 QPTTS
+27 
-32 TMQFLELV
+32 MQFLELV

-47 AGTQTINLRPE
+47 AGIQTINLRPE
-58 KDGNPCPIVLFGGM
+58 KDGNPCPVILFGGM
-72 NGGGKTTLMDAIR
+72 NGGGKTTLIDAIR
-85 LALYGGR
+85 LALYGSR

-110 VNRHTPPLD
+110 INRHTPPLE
-119 DTRVELIFEQVQ
+119 DTRVELTFEQVQ
-131 DDKLTKFKIVRYWK
+131 DDKLTQFKIVRYWK
-145 KNDIKDTLSILIYSE
+145 KPDIKDNLSILIYSE
-160 VVTDW
+160 VVNDW
-165 WADKAI
+165 WSDKAI
-171 SNTWDEYIETL
+171 TNTWDEYIETL

-257 FKEIT
+257 FRQIT
-262 AKKDLQIEKKGS
+262 DDTELANEKQASLK
-274 CQNKLDK
+274 NELEK

-286 QQASDKFIYEGGK
+286 QQALDKFIYEGGK
-299 IAADRSLLDKQLN
+299 IAADRSQLDRQLN
-312 DYKTAAEK
+312 DYKNQAEK
-320 SREAMIQLA
+320 ARQAMMELA

-348 AETEASQQQ
+348 AETEATQHQ
-357 AKIAQNIIKQKS
+357 AKIAQNVIKQRS

-380 LNPEQLD
+380 LNAQQLD

-395 ENQELEQ
+395 EDQELEQ
-402 QAALDTPPW
+402 QAGTDIPPW
-411 LGADN
+411 INADS
-416 NSIQQLENIL
+416 NSIQQLENLL
-426 SYQIKAQQT
+426 SYQIQAQQT
-435 TAAEQ
+435 LAAKQ
-440 IEKLQNIE
+440 IEEVTNIE

-456 QLAAA
+456 QLATA
-461 ASPEAYEKLESEV
+461 ASPEAYEKLELAV

-488 ESTNRRIEELDREL
+488 ESVNRLLEELKKESD
-502 AKTQKELE
+502 KNQKELE
-510 TYSSE
+510 NYSSE

-522 QHIITS
+522 QHVIAS
-528 IAKAQGTL
+528 IAKAQATL
-536 KQFKEKLTLKKLNK
+536 KLFKEKLTLKKLNK
-550 LEIEITDCFRY
+550 LEVEITDCFRY

-572 AIDTQTF
+572 AIDTDTF
-579 SLSIYDTEGKQV
+579 SLSIYDPEGKPV

-617 RQLPVAIDTPLGRL
+617 RLLPVAIDTPLGRL

-660 AKTEYDKLQELEAI
+660 SKLEYDKLQELEAI
-674 AHSYI
+674 AHSYL

-690 VETGYFWE
+690 VEQGYFW

>member
-1 MVRQKSVIFD
+1 
-11 LIYLLQTDAP
+11 
-21 YCIKHN
+21 
-27 QPTTS
+27 
-32 TMQFLELV
+32 MQFLELV

-47 AGTQTINLRPE
+47 AGIQTINLRPE
-58 KDGNPCPIVLFGGM
+58 KDGNPCPVILFGGM
-72 NGGGKTTLMDAIR
+72 NGGGKTTLIDAIR
-85 LALYGGR
+85 LALYGSR

-110 VNRHTPPLD
+110 INRHTPPLE
-119 DTRVELIFEQVQ
+119 DTRVELTFEQVQ
-131 DDKLTKFKIVRYWK
+131 DDKLTQFKIVRYWK
-145 KNDIKDTLSILIYSE
+145 KPDIKDNLSILIYSE
-160 VVTDW
+160 IVSDW
-165 WADKAI
+165 WSDKAI
-171 SNTWDEYIETL
+171 TNTWDEYIETL

-248 AALEKIEET
+248 VALEKIEAT
-257 FKEIT
+257 FRQIT
-262 AKKDLQIEKKGS
+262 DDTDLANEKQASLK
-274 CQNKLDK
+274 NELEK

-286 QQASDKFIYEGGK
+286 QQALDKFIYEGGK
-299 IAADRSLLDKQLN
+299 IAADRSQLDRQLN
-312 DYKTAAEK
+312 DYRNQAEK
-320 SREAMIQLA
+320 NRQAMMELA

-336 LISPLLTQAKTQ
+336 LISPLLTQAKIQ

-357 AKIAQNIIKQKS
+357 AKIAQNVIKQRS

-380 LNPEQLD
+380 LDPQQLD

-395 ENQELEQ
+395 ENRELEQ
-402 QAALDTPPW
+402 QAATDVPPW
-411 LGADN
+411 MNADS
-416 NSIQQLENIL
+416 NSIQQLENL
-426 SYQIKAQQT
+426 LGYQIQAQQT
-435 TAAEQ
+435 LAAQQ
-440 IEKLQNIE
+440 IEEVTNTE

-456 QLAAA
+456 QLATA
-461 ASPEAYEKLESEV
+461 ASPEAYEKLELAV

-488 ESTNRRIEELDREL
+488 ESVNRRLEELKKDSD
-502 AKTQKELE
+502 KNQKELE
-510 TYSSE
+510 SYSSE

-522 QHIITS
+522 QHVIAS
-528 IAKAQGTL
+528 IAKAQATL
-536 KQFKEKLTLKKLNK
+536 KLFKEKLTLKKLNK
-550 LEIEITDCFRY
+550 LEVEITDCFRY

-579 SLSIYDTEGKQV
+579 SLSIYDPEGKLV

-617 RQLPVAIDTPLGRL
+617 RLLPVAIDTPLGRL

-660 AKTEYDKLQELEAI
+660 SKLEYDKLQELEAI
-674 AHSYI
+674 AHSYL
-679 LKYDSAKRQTT
+679 LKYDSTKRQTT
-690 VETGYFWE
+690 VEQGYFW

>member
-1 MVRQKSVIFD
+1 
-11 LIYLLQTDAP
+11 
-21 YCIKHN
+21 
-27 QPTTS
+27 
-32 TMQFLELV
+32 MQFLELV

-58 KDGNPCPIVLFGGM
+58 KDGNPCPVILFGGM
-72 NGGGKTTLMDAIR
+72 NGGGKTTLLDAIR

-97 RGNLSYSDFLNQS
+97 RGTLSYSDFLNQS
-110 VNRHTPPLD
+110 INRHTPALE
-119 DTRVELIFEQVQ
+119 DTRVELTFEQVQ
-131 DDKLTKFKIVRYWK
+131 DDKLTQFKIVRYWK
-145 KNDIKDTLSILIYSE
+145 KLDIKDSLSILIYSE
-160 VVTDW
+160 IVRDW
-165 WADKAI
+165 WSDKAI
-171 SNTWDEYIETL
+171 TNTWDEYIETL

-233 LAGRKRKEIAGKKDL
+233 LAGRKRKEIAGKTDL
-248 AALEKIEET
+248 AALEKIEQT

-262 AKKDLQIEKKGS
+262 AEKELATEKQAS
-274 CQNKLDK
+274 FKNELEK

-286 QQASDKFIYEGGK
+286 QQASEKFIYQGGK
-299 IAADRSLLDKQLN
+299 IAGDRSQLDRQLN
-312 DYKTAAEK
+312 DYRNQAEK
-320 SREAMIQLA
+320 TRQSLMELA

-336 LISPLLTQAKTQ
+336 LISPLLTAAKTQ

-357 AKIAQNIIKQKS
+357 AKIAKNVLKQRS

-380 LNPEQLD
+380 LNPQQLD

-395 ENQELEQ
+395 EDRELEQ
-402 QAALDTPPW
+402 QAGTDAPPW
-411 LGADN
+411 MNADN
-416 NSIQQLENIL
+416 SNIQQLENLL
-426 SYQIKAQQT
+426 SYQIKAEQTLVAQQI
-435 TAAEQ
+435 AE
-440 IEKLQNIE
+440 ITNIE
-448 SEIDFTDR
+448 TEIDFTDR

-461 ASPEAYEKLESEV
+461 ASPEAYEKLEAEV
-474 KNAQKAVANAAADL
+474 RNSQKAVAIAAAAL
-488 ESTNRRIEELDREL
+488 ESADRRIDELDKEL

-510 TYSSE
+510 SYSSE

-522 QHIITS
+522 QHIIAS

-536 KQFKEKLTLKKLNK
+536 KLFKEKLTLKKLNK

-572 AIDTQTF
+572 AIDTQSF
-579 SLSIYDTEGKQV
+579 SLSIYDPEGKLV

-660 AKTEYDKLQELEAI
+660 SQTEYDKLQELEAI
-674 AHSYI
+674 AHSY
-679 LKYDSAKRQTT
+679 LLNYDSGKRQTT
-690 VETGYFWE
+690 VEPGYFWA